1 MQRSRKRTA
10 RLRREQGGRKT
21 DITAVHAMRNK
32 GVLYDITRVNTF
44 EGDKED

>member
-1 MQRSRKRTA
+1 MQTSRKRTA
-10 RLRREQGGRKT
+10 QLRLDRGGRKT

>member
-1 MQRSRKRTA
+1 MT
-10 RLRREQGGRKT
+10 GGEENGHT

-44 EGDKED
+44 EGGKED

>member
-10 RLRREQGGRKT
+10 QLRLDRGRKT